1 MIPFVHFLNS
11 KKSSA
16 QPPKSIDL
24 PVANVV
30 RPGIAL
36 ERKRGVGRIIILG
49 QRAQQG
55 IIGGVAPWQ
64 AEQSLGKTALHD
76 VGMRQTAVTYFQNGV
91 VFGSLTAG
99 GEASEEEKLP
109 CERCC

>member
-16 QPPKSIDL
+16 KPPKSIDL

-36 ERKRGVGRIIILG
+36 ERKRRVGRIIILG
-49 QRAQQG
+49 QSAQQG
-55 IIGGVAPWQ
+55 IIGDVAPWHALQ
-64 AEQSLGKTALHD
+64 GLGETALHD
-76 VGMRQTAVTYFQNGV
+76 VGMCQAAVMNFQNGA

-99 GEASEEEKLP
+99 G
-109 CERCC
+109 